1 MLKSAVAALAAVLV
15 FTPTA
20 ATTHGALINW
30 DLSKVAAPA
39 AQNAPAPV
47 AVTFP
52 SATPAPA
59 PIPAPAPAV
68 ALDGEPLG
76 HSHEDSRPGMAPGQT
91 KADYYAWLARSP
103 ANAQKV
109 RAFRAHLA
117 ARGLENVVPVWQLI
131 RTSSS
136 WRECGA
142 DRFEVAPADKWNNIV
157 TTLAFVRDEVQPKI
171 GKVEAL
177 SVYRNE
183 SLNRCSNGAPQSAH
197 RMFFALD
204 LTPVDADVTRSTM
217 IRGICSAHARN
228 GRDYD
233 TGLGFYSGLRFHVD
247 SSGFRKWGANGRGAT
262 SPCVTGSY
270 A

>member
-20 ATTHGALINW
+20 ATTHGALIER
-30 DLSKVAAPA
+30 DMPKAVAQTAPAPQSVQLPSAPVQQAAPA
-39 AQNAPAPV
+39 PA
-47 AVTFP
+47 A
-52 SATPAPA
+52 A
-59 PIPAPAPAV
+59 AV
-68 ALDGEPLG
+68 ALDGEPLEHA
-76 HSHEDSRPGMAPGQT
+76 HSHESSRPGLAPGQSR
-91 KADYYAWLARSP
+91 ADYYAWLARSP
-103 ANAQKV
+103 GNAQKV

-204 LTPVDADVTRSTM
+204 LTPVSADVSRATM
-217 IRGICSAHARN
+217 IRGICSAHAQN

-247 SSGFRKWGANGRGAT
+247 SSGFRKWGANGKGAT

>member
-30 DLSKVAAPA
+30 EIPA
-39 AQNAPAPV
+39 AQTAPAPDSLQL
-47 AVTFP
+47 P
-52 SATPAPA
+52 SAPVSISNA
-59 PIPAPAPAV
+59 APAPA
-68 ALDGEPLG
+68 AAAIEAG
-76 HSHEDSRPGMAPGQT
+76 HNHDDTRPGLAPGQT

-103 ANAQKV
+103 ANAEKV
-109 RAFRAHLA
+109 RAFRTHLA
-117 ARGLENVVPVWQLI
+117 ARGLEDVVPVWQLI

-157 TTLAFVRDEVQPKI
+157 ETLAFVRDEVQPKI
-171 GKVEAL
+171 GRVEAL

-183 SLNRCSNGAPQSAH
+183 SLNRCSHGAPQSAH

-204 LTPVDADVTRSTM
+204 LTPVAGNVTRATM
-217 IRGICSAHARN
+217 IRGICAAHAQH
-228 GRDYD
+228 GRQYD
-233 TGLGFYSGLRFHVD
+233 TGLGFYSGMRFHVD
-247 SSGFRKWGANGRGAT
+247 SSGFRKWGPNGKGAT